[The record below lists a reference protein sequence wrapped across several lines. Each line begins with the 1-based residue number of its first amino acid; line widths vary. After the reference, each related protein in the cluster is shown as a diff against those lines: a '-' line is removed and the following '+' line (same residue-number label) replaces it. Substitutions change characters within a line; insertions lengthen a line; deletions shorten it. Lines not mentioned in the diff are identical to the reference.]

1 MKQRRRVWSICLVI
15 ALVFSSVFTW
25 NEPALTVYAS
35 ETKTEQIVVYVAA
48 QGKSSDGTKTVSIGK
63 TPLQLDK
70 GTYASEAVE
79 KVLRTSKYKDNYDI
93 QDTGLGPFLESI
105 NGMGTKPAGENWY
118 YWSFYVNGQYSM
130 VGLGSYELQDGDQ
143 ISLIYSYDDP
153 SNEAAVFADNA
164 SLNPETAAVESAEAS
179 MKQAQAIAAK
189 EIYNKYF
196 AGENEHI
203 PGLGSVNELYAVFSL
218 ARAGFEAP
226 EFYGKVKYKLTRQ
239 LKELAT
245 EGTTYDAVTKTNITE
260 ETFSSKKV
268 PEQNYAFVVLAMTAL
283 GMDARTT
290 GGYDLIEKMASKKLY
305 EADDSYNAE
314 QMMLFAFDSGNYTL
328 PEGENYCTREELV
341 AKIAGNVDKTIA
353 GSIEWNLID
362 DAVMAVQP
370 LAPYTESASVEK
382 ACQKVIRF
390 AGKMQDTQGY
400 LGDSY
405 DANNAWTTAQTLTM
419 LGEFGINPMIE
430 TENVDFVKNGHT
442 LADAI
447 LEFVDLD
454 QEKMSDVVMNYSPE
468 QILRGITSFV
478 YAAENAGETVYR
490 VKTVPEAKV
499 PSEPF
504 EDEKPQPD
512 ASATPSA
519 APSTAPS
526 ANPSTA
532 PSVSPSAAPS
542 VSPSEAP
549 STSPSTAPSANPS
562 AAPSVAPST
571 SPSTA
576 PSANPSTAP
585 STAPSTSPST
595 APSANPSTAPSA
607 NPSAAPSASPVAA
620 DGTDKTVSK
629 KNPAKK
635 IVASKKKV
643 NTKKGK
649 TVKIVIKVT
658 AENPKKATTDA
669 VKVTGKKIK
678 VKKITKKA
686 GKITIKVKALK
697 KGKQVVKVKVG
708 KASTKVT
715 LKIR

>member
-1 MKQRRRVWSICLVI
+1 MRQRKKVWSICLVI
-15 ALVFSSVFTW
+15 ALVFSSIFTW
-25 NEPALTVYAS
+25 NEPALTAYAS
-35 ETKTEQIVVYVAA
+35 ETKTEKIVVYVAA
-48 QGKSSDGTKTVSIGK
+48 QGKSLDGTKTVAIDK
-63 TPLQLDK
+63 TPVQVDK
-70 GTYASEAVE
+70 GTNAAAAVKAVLDASD
-79 KVLRTSKYKDNYDI
+79 YKDNYDI
-93 QDTGLGPFLESI
+93 PDTGYGPYLESI
-105 NGMGTKPAGENWY
+105 NGMGTEQAGKNWY
-118 YWSFYVNGQYSM
+118 YWSFYVNGQYSN
-130 VGLGSYELQDGDQ
+130 VGMGSYVLQEGDQ
-143 ISLIYSYDDP
+143 ISLIYTYDDL
-153 SNEAAVFADNA
+153 STEASVFADDT
-164 SLNPETAAVESAEAS
+164 SLNPETPAVESAEAS
-179 MKQAQAIAAK
+179 MKKAQGIAAK
-189 EIYNKYF
+189 EIYNSYF
-196 AGENEHI
+196 ADGHI

-260 ETFSSKKV
+260 ETFSSKKAS
-268 PEQNYAFVVLAMTAL
+268 EQSFAYVVLAMTAL

-305 EADDSYNAE
+305 EADNSYNAE

-341 AKIAGNVDKTIA
+341 AKIAGNVDETIA
-353 GSIEWNLID
+353 GSIEWDLID
-362 DAVMAVQP
+362 GAVMAVQP
-370 LAPYTESASVEK
+370 LAAYTEDASVQK

-419 LGEFGINPMIE
+419 LGEFGIHPMIE

-454 QEKMSDVVMNYSPE
+454 QEKLSASVMNYSPE

-504 EDEKPQPD
+504 EEERPQPD
-512 ASATPSA
+512 PSATPSATPSASPSA
-519 APSTAPS
+519 APST
-526 ANPSTA
+526 NPSEV

-542 VSPSEAP
+542 ATPD
-549 STSPSTAPSANPS
+549 ANPS
-562 AAPSVAPST
+562 VIVLSETPAA
-571 SPSTA
+571 
-576 PSANPSTAP
+576 
-585 STAPSTSPST
+585 
-595 APSANPSTAPSA
+595 
-607 NPSAAPSASPVAA
+607 
-620 DGTDKTVSK
+620 K

-635 IVASKKKV
+635 IVAAKKKI

-649 TVKIVIKVT
+649 TVKIVIKV
-658 AENPKKATTDA
+658 AAKNPKKVTTDA
-669 VKVTGKKIK
+669 VKVSGKKIK

-697 KGKQVVKVKVG
+697 KGKRIVKIKVG

-715 LKIR
+715 LNVR

>member
-1 MKQRRRVWSICLVI
+1 MRQRKKVWSICLVI
-15 ALVFSSVFTW
+15 ALVFSSIFTW
-25 NEPALTVYAS
+25 NEPALTAYAS
-35 ETKTEQIVVYVAA
+35 ETKTEKIVVYVAA
-48 QGKSSDGTKTVSIGK
+48 QGKSLDGTKTVAIDK
-63 TPLQLDK
+63 TPVQVDK
-70 GTYASEAVE
+70 GTNAAAAVKAVLDASD
-79 KVLRTSKYKDNYDI
+79 YKDNYDI
-93 QDTGLGPFLESI
+93 PDTGYGPYLESI
-105 NGMGTKPAGENWY
+105 NGMGTEQAGKNWY
-118 YWSFYVNGQYSM
+118 YWSFYVNGQYSN
-130 VGLGSYELQDGDQ
+130 VGMGSYVLQEGDQ
-143 ISLIYSYDDP
+143 ISLIYTYDDL
-153 SNEAAVFADNA
+153 STEASVFADDT
-164 SLNPETAAVESAEAS
+164 SLNPETPAVESAEAS
-179 MKQAQAIAAK
+179 MKKAQGIAAK
-189 EIYNKYF
+189 EIYNSYF
-196 AGENEHI
+196 ADGHI

-305 EADDSYNAE
+305 EADNSYNAE
-314 QMMLFAFDSGNYTL
+314 QMMLFAFDSGDYAL

-341 AKIAGNVDKTIA
+341 AKIAGNVDETIA
-353 GSIEWNLID
+353 GSIEWDLID
-362 DAVMAVQP
+362 GAVMAVQP

-390 AGKMQDTQGY
+390 AGKMQDTHGY
-400 LGDSY
+400 YGDS
-405 DANNAWTTAQTLTM
+405 DASNNAETAAQTLTM
-419 LGEFGINPMIE
+419 LGEFGVHPMIE

-454 QEKMSDVVMNYSPE
+454 QEKLSASVMNYSPE

-504 EDEKPQPD
+504 EEERPQPD
-512 ASATPSA
+512 PSATPSA
-519 APSTAPS
+519 T
-526 ANPSTA
+526 

-542 VSPSEAP
+542 
-549 STSPSTAPSANPS
+549 TNPS
-562 AAPSVAPST
+562 ATPSVS
-571 SPSTA
+571 
-576 PSANPSTAP
+576 
-585 STAPSTSPST
+585 
-595 APSANPSTAPSA
+595 
-607 NPSAAPSASPVAA
+607 PSAAPSATPDANPSVIVLSETPAA
-620 DGTDKTVSK
+620 K
-629 KNPAKK
+629 KNPTKK
-635 IVASKKKV
+635 IVAVKKKI
-643 NTKKGK
+643 NAKKGK

-658 AENPKKATTDA
+658 AKDPKKVTTDA
-669 VKVTGKKIK
+669 VKVSGKKIK

-697 KGKQVVKVKVG
+697 KGKRIVKIKVG

-715 LKIR
+715 LNVR

>member
-1 MKQRRRVWSICLVI
+1 MKQRKKVWSICLVI
-15 ALVFSSVFTW
+15 ALVFSSIFTW
-25 NEPALTVYAS
+25 NEPALTAYAS
-35 ETKTEQIVVYVAA
+35 ETKTEKIVVYVAA
-48 QGKSSDGTKTVSIGK
+48 QGKSLDGTKTVAIDK
-63 TPLQLDK
+63 TPVQVDK
-70 GTYASEAVE
+70 GTNAAAAVKAVLDASD
-79 KVLRTSKYKDNYDI
+79 YKDNYDI
-93 QDTGLGPFLESI
+93 PDTGYGPYLESI
-105 NGMGTKPAGENWY
+105 NGMGTEQAGKNWY
-118 YWSFYVNGQYSM
+118 YWSFYVNGQYSN
-130 VGLGSYELQDGDQ
+130 VGMGSYVLQEGDQ
-143 ISLIYSYDDP
+143 ISLIYTYDDL
-153 SNEAAVFADNA
+153 STEASVFADDT
-164 SLNPETAAVESAEAS
+164 SLNPETPAVESAEAS
-179 MKQAQAIAAK
+179 MKKAQGIAAK
-189 EIYNKYF
+189 EIYNSYF
-196 AGENEHI
+196 ADGHI

-305 EADDSYNAE
+305 EADNSYNAE
-314 QMMLFAFDSGNYTL
+314 QMMLFAFDSGDYAL

-341 AKIAGNVDKTIA
+341 AKIAGNVDETIA
-353 GSIEWNLID
+353 GSIEWDLID
-362 DAVMAVQP
+362 GAVMAVQP

-390 AGKMQDTQGY
+390 AGKMQNTHGY
-400 LGDSY
+400 YGDS
-405 DANNAWTTAQTLTM
+405 DASNNAETAAQTLTM
-419 LGEFGINPMIE
+419 LGEFGIHPMIE

-454 QEKMSDVVMNYSPE
+454 QEKLSASVMNYSPE

-504 EDEKPQPD
+504 EEERPQPD
-512 ASATPSA
+512 PSATPSA
-519 APSTAPS
+519 T
-526 ANPSTA
+526 

-542 VSPSEAP
+542 
-549 STSPSTAPSANPS
+549 TNPS
-562 AAPSVAPST
+562 ATPSVS
-571 SPSTA
+571 
-576 PSANPSTAP
+576 
-585 STAPSTSPST
+585 
-595 APSANPSTAPSA
+595 
-607 NPSAAPSASPVAA
+607 PSAAPSATPDANPSVIVLSETPAA
-620 DGTDKTVSK
+620 K

-635 IVASKKKV
+635 IVAAKKKI

-649 TVKIVIKVT
+649 TVKIVIKV
-658 AENPKKATTDA
+658 AAKNPKKVTTDA
-669 VKVTGKKIK
+669 VKVSGKKIK

-697 KGKQVVKVKVG
+697 KGKRIVKIKVG

-715 LKIR
+715 LNVR

>member
-1 MKQRRRVWSICLVI
+1 MRQRKKVWSICLVI
-15 ALVFSSVFTW
+15 ALVFSSIFTW
-25 NEPALTVYAS
+25 NEPALTAYAS
-35 ETKTEQIVVYVAA
+35 ETKTEKIVVYVAA
-48 QGKSSDGTKTVSIGK
+48 QGKSLDGTKTVAIDK
-63 TPLQLDK
+63 TPVQVDK
-70 GTYASEAVE
+70 GTNAAAAVKAVLDASD
-79 KVLRTSKYKDNYDI
+79 YKDNYDI
-93 QDTGLGPFLESI
+93 PDTGYGPYLESI
-105 NGMGTKPAGENWY
+105 NGMGTEQAGKNWY
-118 YWSFYVNGQYSM
+118 YWSFYVNGQYSN
-130 VGLGSYELQDGDQ
+130 VGMGSYVLQEGDQ
-143 ISLIYSYDDP
+143 ISLIYTYDDL
-153 SNEAAVFADNA
+153 STEASVFADDT
-164 SLNPETAAVESAEAS
+164 SLNPETPAVESAEAS
-179 MKQAQAIAAK
+179 MKKAQGIAAK
-189 EIYNKYF
+189 EIYNSYF
-196 AGENEHI
+196 ADGHI

-305 EADDSYNAE
+305 EADNSYNAE
-314 QMMLFAFDSGNYTL
+314 QMMLFAFDSGDYAL

-341 AKIAGNVDKTIA
+341 AKIAGNVDETIA
-353 GSIEWNLID
+353 GSIEWDLID
-362 DAVMAVQP
+362 GAVMAVQP

-390 AGKMQDTQGY
+390 AGKMQNTHGY
-400 LGDSY
+400 YGDS
-405 DANNAWTTAQTLTM
+405 DASNNAETAAQTLTM
-419 LGEFGINPMIE
+419 LGEFGIHPMIE

-454 QEKMSDVVMNYSPE
+454 QEKLSASVMNYSPE

-504 EDEKPQPD
+504 EEERPQPD
-512 ASATPSA
+512 PSATPSA
-519 APSTAPS
+519 T
-526 ANPSTA
+526 

-542 VSPSEAP
+542 
-549 STSPSTAPSANPS
+549 TNPS
-562 AAPSVAPST
+562 ATPSVS
-571 SPSTA
+571 
-576 PSANPSTAP
+576 
-585 STAPSTSPST
+585 
-595 APSANPSTAPSA
+595 
-607 NPSAAPSASPVAA
+607 PSAAPSATPDANPSVIVLSETPAA
-620 DGTDKTVSK
+620 K

-635 IVASKKKV
+635 IVAAKKKI

-649 TVKIVIKVT
+649 TVKIVIKV
-658 AENPKKATTDA
+658 AAKNPKKVTTDA
-669 VKVTGKKIK
+669 VKVSGKKIK

-697 KGKQVVKVKVG
+697 KGKRIVKIKVG

-715 LKIR
+715 LNVR

>member
-1 MKQRRRVWSICLVI
+1 MRQRKKVWSICLVI
-15 ALVFSSVFTW
+15 ALVFSSIFTW
-25 NEPALTVYAS
+25 NEPALTAYAS
-35 ETKTEQIVVYVAA
+35 ETKTEKIVVYVAA
-48 QGKSSDGTKTVSIGK
+48 QGKSLDGTKTVAIDK
-63 TPLQLDK
+63 TPVQVDK
-70 GTYASEAVE
+70 GTNAAAAVKAVLDASD
-79 KVLRTSKYKDNYDI
+79 YKDNYDI
-93 QDTGLGPFLESI
+93 PDTGYGPYLESI
-105 NGMGTKPAGENWY
+105 NGMGTEQAGRNWY
-118 YWSFYVNGQYSM
+118 YWSFYVNGQYSN
-130 VGLGSYELQDGDQ
+130 VGMGSYVLQEGDQ
-143 ISLIYSYDDP
+143 ISLIYTYDDL
-153 SNEAAVFADNA
+153 STEASVFADDT
-164 SLNPETAAVESAEAS
+164 SLNPETPAVESAEAS
-179 MKQAQAIAAK
+179 MKKAQGIAAK
-189 EIYNKYF
+189 EIYNSYF
-196 AGENEHI
+196 ADGHI

-305 EADDSYNAE
+305 EADNSYNAE
-314 QMMLFAFDSGNYTL
+314 QMMLFAFDSGDYAL

-341 AKIAGNVDKTIA
+341 AKIAGNVDETIA
-353 GSIEWNLID
+353 GSIEWDLID
-362 DAVMAVQP
+362 GAVMAVQP
-370 LAPYTESASVEK
+370 LAAYTEDASVQK

-419 LGEFGINPMIE
+419 LGEFGIHPMIE

-454 QEKMSDVVMNYSPE
+454 QEKLSASVMNYSPE

-504 EDEKPQPD
+504 EEERPQPD
-512 ASATPSA
+512 PSATPSA
-519 APSTAPS
+519 T
-526 ANPSTA
+526 

-542 VSPSEAP
+542 
-549 STSPSTAPSANPS
+549 TNPS
-562 AAPSVAPST
+562 ATPSVS
-571 SPSTA
+571 
-576 PSANPSTAP
+576 
-585 STAPSTSPST
+585 
-595 APSANPSTAPSA
+595 
-607 NPSAAPSASPVAA
+607 PSAAPSATPDANPSVIVLSETPAA
-620 DGTDKTVSK
+620 K

-635 IVASKKKV
+635 IVAAKKKI
-643 NTKKGK
+643 NAKKGK

-658 AENPKKATTDA
+658 AKNPKKVTTDA
-669 VKVTGKKIK
+669 VKVSGKKIK

-697 KGKQVVKVKVG
+697 KGKRIVKIKVG

-715 LKIR
+715 LNVR

>member
-1 MKQRRRVWSICLVI
+1 MKQRKKVWSICLVI
-15 ALVFSSVFTW
+15 ALVFSSIFTW
-25 NEPALTVYAS
+25 NEPALTAYAS
-35 ETKTEQIVVYVAA
+35 ETKTEKIVVYVAA
-48 QGKSSDGTKTVSIGK
+48 QGKSLDGTKTVAIDK
-63 TPLQLDK
+63 TPVQVDK
-70 GTYASEAVE
+70 GTNAAAAVKAVLDASD
-79 KVLRTSKYKDNYDI
+79 YKDNYDI
-93 QDTGLGPFLESI
+93 PDTGYGPYLESI
-105 NGMGTKPAGENWY
+105 NGMGTEQAGKNWY
-118 YWSFYVNGQYSM
+118 YWSFYVNGQYSN
-130 VGLGSYELQDGDQ
+130 VGMGSYVLQEGDQ
-143 ISLIYSYDDP
+143 ISLIYTYDDL
-153 SNEAAVFADNA
+153 STEASVFADDT
-164 SLNPETAAVESAEAS
+164 SLNPETPAVESAEAS
-179 MKQAQAIAAK
+179 MKKAQGIAAK
-189 EIYNKYF
+189 EIYNSYF
-196 AGENEHI
+196 ADGHI

-260 ETFSSKKV
+260 ETFSSKKAS
-268 PEQNYAFVVLAMTAL
+268 EQSFAYVVLAMTAL

-305 EADDSYNAE
+305 EADNSYNAE

-341 AKIAGNVDKTIA
+341 AKIAGNVDETIA
-353 GSIEWNLID
+353 GSIEWDLID
-362 DAVMAVQP
+362 GAVMAVQP
-370 LAPYTESASVEK
+370 LAAYTEDASVQK

-419 LGEFGINPMIE
+419 LGEFGIHPMIE

-454 QEKMSDVVMNYSPE
+454 QEKLSASVMNYSPE

-504 EDEKPQPD
+504 EEERPQPD
-512 ASATPSA
+512 PSATPSA
-519 APSTAPS
+519 T
-526 ANPSTA
+526 

-542 VSPSEAP
+542 
-549 STSPSTAPSANPS
+549 TNPS
-562 AAPSVAPST
+562 ATPSVS
-571 SPSTA
+571 
-576 PSANPSTAP
+576 
-585 STAPSTSPST
+585 
-595 APSANPSTAPSA
+595 
-607 NPSAAPSASPVAA
+607 PSAAPSATPDANPSVIVLSETPAA
-620 DGTDKTVSK
+620 K

-635 IVASKKKV
+635 IVAAKKKI

-649 TVKIVIKVT
+649 TVKIVIKV
-658 AENPKKATTDA
+658 AAKNPKKVTTDA
-669 VKVTGKKIK
+669 VKVSGKKIK

-697 KGKQVVKVKVG
+697 KGKRIVKIKVG

-715 LKIR
+715 LNVR

>member
-1 MKQRRRVWSICLVI
+1 MRQRKKVWSICLVI
-15 ALVFSSVFTW
+15 ALVFSSIFTW
-25 NEPALTVYAS
+25 NEPALTAYAS
-35 ETKTEQIVVYVAA
+35 ETKTEKIVVYVAA
-48 QGKSSDGTKTVSIGK
+48 QGKSLDGTKTVAIDK
-63 TPLQLDK
+63 TPVQVDK
-70 GTYASEAVE
+70 GTNAAAAVKAVLDASD
-79 KVLRTSKYKDNYDI
+79 YKDNYDI
-93 QDTGLGPFLESI
+93 PDTGYGPYLESI
-105 NGMGTKPAGENWY
+105 NGMGTEQAGKNWY
-118 YWSFYVNGQYSM
+118 YWSFYVNGQYSN
-130 VGLGSYELQDGDQ
+130 VGMGSYVLQEGDQ
-143 ISLIYSYDDP
+143 ISLIYTYDDL
-153 SNEAAVFADNA
+153 STEASVFADDT
-164 SLNPETAAVESAEAS
+164 SLNPETPAVESAEAS
-179 MKQAQAIAAK
+179 MKKAQGIAAK
-189 EIYNKYF
+189 EIYNSYF
-196 AGENEHI
+196 ADGHI

-260 ETFSSKKV
+260 ETFSSKKAS
-268 PEQNYAFVVLAMTAL
+268 EQSFAYVVLAMTAL

-305 EADDSYNAE
+305 EADNSYNAE

-341 AKIAGNVDKTIA
+341 AKIAGNVDETIA
-353 GSIEWNLID
+353 GSIEWDLID
-362 DAVMAVQP
+362 GAVMAVQP
-370 LAPYTESASVEK
+370 LAAYTEDASVQK

-405 DANNAWTTAQTLTM
+405 DANNARTTAQTLTM
-419 LGEFGINPMIE
+419 LGEFGIHPMIE

-454 QEKMSDVVMNYSPE
+454 QEKLSASVMNYSPE

-504 EDEKPQPD
+504 EEERPQPD
-512 ASATPSA
+512 PSATPSATPSASPSA
-519 APSTAPS
+519 APSTNPS
-526 ANPSTA
+526 AV

-542 VSPSEAP
+542 ATPD
-549 STSPSTAPSANPS
+549 ANPS
-562 AAPSVAPST
+562 VIVLSETPAA
-571 SPSTA
+571 
-576 PSANPSTAP
+576 
-585 STAPSTSPST
+585 
-595 APSANPSTAPSA
+595 
-607 NPSAAPSASPVAA
+607 
-620 DGTDKTVSK
+620 K

-635 IVASKKKV
+635 IVAAKKKI

-649 TVKIVIKVT
+649 TVKIVIKV
-658 AENPKKATTDA
+658 AAKNPKKVTTDA
-669 VKVTGKKIK
+669 VKVSGKKIK

-697 KGKQVVKVKVG
+697 KGKRIVKIKVG

-715 LKIR
+715 LNVR

>member
-1 MKQRRRVWSICLVI
+1 MEQRKKVWSICLVI
-15 ALVFSSVFTW
+15 ALVFSSIFTW
-25 NEPALTVYAS
+25 NEPALTAYAS
-35 ETKTEQIVVYVAA
+35 ETKTEKIVVYVAA
-48 QGKSSDGTKTVSIGK
+48 QGKSLDGTKTVAIDK
-63 TPLQLDK
+63 TPVQVDK
-70 GTYASEAVE
+70 GTNAAAAVKAALDASEY
-79 KVLRTSKYKDNYDI
+79 TDNYVI
-93 QDTGLGPFLESI
+93 KDTSYGPYLAAI
-105 NGMGTKPAGENWY
+105 NDVAEDDVNWTA
-118 YWSFYVNGQYSM
+118 YWSFYVNGQYSN
-130 VGLGSYELQDGDQ
+130 VGMGSYVLQEGDQ
-143 ISLIYSYDDP
+143 ISLIYTYDDL
-153 SNEAAVFADNA
+153 STEASVFADDT
-164 SLNPETAAVESAEAS
+164 SLNPETPAVESAEVS
-179 MKQAQAIAAK
+179 MKKAQGIAAK
-189 EIYNKYF
+189 EIYNSYF
-196 AGENEHI
+196 ADGHI
-203 PGLGSVNELYAVFSL
+203 PGLGSVNELYVVFSL

-268 PEQNYAFVVLAMTAL
+268 PEQNYAYVVLAMTAL

-305 EADDSYNAE
+305 EADNSYNAE

-328 PEGENYCTREELV
+328 PEGENYCTREGLV
-341 AKIAGNVDKTIA
+341 AKIAGNVDETIA
-353 GSIEWNLID
+353 GSIKWDSID

-400 LGDSY
+400 LGNSY

-419 LGEFGINPMIE
+419 LGEFGIHPMIE

-454 QEKMSDVVMNYSPE
+454 QEKLSASVMNYSPE

-504 EDEKPQPD
+504 EEERPQPD
-512 ASATPSA
+512 PSATPSATPSASPSA
-519 APSTAPS
+519 APSTNPS
-526 ANPSTA
+526 AA

-542 VSPSEAP
+542 ATPD
-549 STSPSTAPSANPS
+549 ANPS
-562 AAPSVAPST
+562 VIVLSETPAV
-571 SPSTA
+571 
-576 PSANPSTAP
+576 
-585 STAPSTSPST
+585 
-595 APSANPSTAPSA
+595 
-607 NPSAAPSASPVAA
+607 
-620 DGTDKTVSK
+620 K

-635 IVASKKKV
+635 IVAAKKKI
-643 NTKKGK
+643 NAKKGK

-658 AENPKKATTDA
+658 AKNPKKVTTDA
-669 VKVTGKKIK
+669 VKVSGKKIK

-697 KGKQVVKVKVG
+697 KGKRIVKIKVG

-715 LKIR
+715 LNVR

>member
-1 MKQRRRVWSICLVI
+1 MRQRKKVWSICLVI
-15 ALVFSSVFTW
+15 ALVFSSIFTW
-25 NEPALTVYAS
+25 NEPALTAYAS
-35 ETKTEQIVVYVAA
+35 ETKTEKIVVYVAA
-48 QGKSSDGTKTVSIGK
+48 QGKSLDGTKTVAIDK
-63 TPLQLDK
+63 TPVQVDK
-70 GTYASEAVE
+70 GTNAAAAVKAVLDASD
-79 KVLRTSKYKDNYDI
+79 YKDNYDI
-93 QDTGLGPFLESI
+93 PDTGYGPYLESI
-105 NGMGTKPAGENWY
+105 NGMGTEQAGKNWY
-118 YWSFYVNGQYSM
+118 YWSFYVNGQYSN
-130 VGLGSYELQDGDQ
+130 VGMGSYVLQEGDQ
-143 ISLIYSYDDP
+143 ISLIYTYDDL
-153 SNEAAVFADNA
+153 STEASVFADDT
-164 SLNPETAAVESAEAS
+164 SLNPETPAVESAEAS
-179 MKQAQAIAAK
+179 MKKAQGIAAK
-189 EIYNKYF
+189 EIYNSYF
-196 AGENEHI
+196 ADGHI

-260 ETFSSKKV
+260 ETFSSKKAS
-268 PEQNYAFVVLAMTAL
+268 EQSFAYVVLAMTAL

-305 EADDSYNAE
+305 EADNSYNAE
-314 QMMLFAFDSGNYTL
+314 QMMLFAFDSGDYAL

-341 AKIAGNVDKTIA
+341 AKIAGNVDETIA
-353 GSIEWNLID
+353 GSIEWDLID
-362 DAVMAVQP
+362 GAVMAVQP

-390 AGKMQDTQGY
+390 AGKMQDIQGY

-419 LGEFGINPMIE
+419 LGEFGIHPMIE

-454 QEKMSDVVMNYSPE
+454 QEKLSASVMNYSPE

-504 EDEKPQPD
+504 EEERPQPD
-512 ASATPSA
+512 PSATPSA
-519 APSTAPS
+519 T
-526 ANPSTA
+526 

-542 VSPSEAP
+542 ATPD
-549 STSPSTAPSANPS
+549 ANPS
-562 AAPSVAPST
+562 VIVLSETPAA
-571 SPSTA
+571 
-576 PSANPSTAP
+576 
-585 STAPSTSPST
+585 
-595 APSANPSTAPSA
+595 
-607 NPSAAPSASPVAA
+607 
-620 DGTDKTVSK
+620 K

-635 IVASKKKV
+635 IVAAKKKI

-649 TVKIVIKVT
+649 TVKIVIKV
-658 AENPKKATTDA
+658 AAKNPKKVTTDA
-669 VKVTGKKIK
+669 VKVSGKKIK

-697 KGKQVVKVKVG
+697 KGKRIVKIKVG

-715 LKIR
+715 LNVR

>member
-1 MKQRRRVWSICLVI
+1 M
-15 ALVFSSVFTW
+15 
-25 NEPALTVYAS
+25 
-35 ETKTEQIVVYVAA
+35 
-48 QGKSSDGTKTVSIGK
+48 
-63 TPLQLDK
+63 
-70 GTYASEAVE
+70 
-79 KVLRTSKYKDNYDI
+79 
-93 QDTGLGPFLESI
+93 
-105 NGMGTKPAGENWY
+105 
-118 YWSFYVNGQYSM
+118 
-130 VGLGSYELQDGDQ
+130 
-143 ISLIYSYDDP
+143 
-153 SNEAAVFADNA
+153 
-164 SLNPETAAVESAEAS
+164 
-179 MKQAQAIAAK
+179 
-189 EIYNKYF
+189 
-196 AGENEHI
+196 
-203 PGLGSVNELYAVFSL
+203 GSVNELYAVFSL

-305 EADDSYNAE
+305 EADNSYNAE
-314 QMMLFAFDSGNYTL
+314 QMMLFAFDSGDYAL
-328 PEGENYCTREELV
+328 PEGDNYCTREELV
-341 AKIAGNVDKTIA
+341 DKIVENVEAGIIAPYADEAVVADKEYGLLA
-353 GSIEWNLID
+353 YVD

-370 LAPYTESASVEK
+370 LASYMNDESVEK

-390 AGKMQDTQGY
+390 AGKMQNTHGY
-400 LGDSY
+400 YGDS
-405 DANNAWTTAQTLTM
+405 DASNNAETAAQTLTM
-419 LGEFGINPMIE
+419 LGEFGIHPMIE

-454 QEKMSDVVMNYSPE
+454 QEKLSASVMNYSPE

-504 EDEKPQPD
+504 EEERPQPD
-512 ASATPSA
+512 PSATPSATPSASPSA
-519 APSTAPS
+519 APSTNPS
-526 ANPSTA
+526 AV

-542 VSPSEAP
+542 ATPD
-549 STSPSTAPSANPS
+549 TNPS
-562 AAPSVAPST
+562 VIVLRETPAV
-571 SPSTA
+571 
-576 PSANPSTAP
+576 
-585 STAPSTSPST
+585 
-595 APSANPSTAPSA
+595 
-607 NPSAAPSASPVAA
+607 
-620 DGTDKTVSK
+620 K

-635 IVASKKKV
+635 IVAAKKKI

-649 TVKIVIKVT
+649 TVKIVIKV
-658 AENPKKATTDA
+658 AAKNPKKVTTDA
-669 VKVTGKKIK
+669 VKVSGKKIK

-697 KGKQVVKVKVG
+697 KGKRIVKIKVG

-715 LKIR
+715 LNVR

>member
-1 MKQRRRVWSICLVI
+1 MRQRKKVWSICLVI
-15 ALVFSSVFTW
+15 ALVFSSIFTW
-25 NEPALTVYAS
+25 NEPALTAYAS
-35 ETKTEQIVVYVAA
+35 ETKTEKIVVYVAA
-48 QGKSSDGTKTVSIGK
+48 QGKSLDGTKTVAIDK
-63 TPLQLDK
+63 TPVQVDK
-70 GTYASEAVE
+70 GTNAAAAVKAVLDASD
-79 KVLRTSKYKDNYDI
+79 YKDNYDI
-93 QDTGLGPFLESI
+93 PDTGYGPYLESI
-105 NGMGTKPAGENWY
+105 NGMGTEQAGKNWY
-118 YWSFYVNGQYSM
+118 YWSFYVNGQYSN
-130 VGLGSYELQDGDQ
+130 VGMGSYVLQEGDQ
-143 ISLIYSYDDP
+143 ISLIYTYDDL
-153 SNEAAVFADNA
+153 STEASVFADDT
-164 SLNPETAAVESAEAS
+164 SLNPETPAVESAEAS
-179 MKQAQAIAAK
+179 MKKAQGIAAK
-189 EIYNKYF
+189 EIYNSYF
-196 AGENEHI
+196 ADGHI

-260 ETFSSKKV
+260 ETFSSKKAS
-268 PEQNYAFVVLAMTAL
+268 EQSFAYVVLAMTAL

-305 EADDSYNAE
+305 EADNSYNAE

-341 AKIAGNVDKTIA
+341 AKIAGNVDETIA
-353 GSIEWNLID
+353 GSIEWDLID
-362 DAVMAVQP
+362 GAVMAVQP
-370 LAPYTESASVEK
+370 LAAYTEDASVQK

-419 LGEFGINPMIE
+419 LGEFGIHPMIE

-454 QEKMSDVVMNYSPE
+454 QEKLSASVMNYSPE

-504 EDEKPQPD
+504 EEERPQPD
-512 ASATPSA
+512 PSATPSA
-519 APSTAPS
+519 TPSASPSAPPSTNPS
-526 ANPSTA
+526 AV

-542 VSPSEAP
+542 ATPD
-549 STSPSTAPSANPS
+549 ANPS
-562 AAPSVAPST
+562 VIVLSETPAA
-571 SPSTA
+571 
-576 PSANPSTAP
+576 
-585 STAPSTSPST
+585 
-595 APSANPSTAPSA
+595 
-607 NPSAAPSASPVAA
+607 
-620 DGTDKTVSK
+620 K

-635 IVASKKKV
+635 IVAAKKKI

-649 TVKIVIKVT
+649 TVKIVIKV
-658 AENPKKATTDA
+658 AAKNPKKVTTDA
-669 VKVTGKKIK
+669 VKVSGKKIK

-697 KGKQVVKVKVG
+697 KGKRIVKIKVG

-715 LKIR
+715 LNVR

>member
-1 MKQRRRVWSICLVI
+1 MRQRKKVWSICLVI
-15 ALVFSSVFTW
+15 ALVFSSIFTW
-25 NEPALTVYAS
+25 NEPALTAYAS
-35 ETKTEQIVVYVAA
+35 ETKTEKIVVYVAA
-48 QGKSSDGTKTVSIGK
+48 QGKSLDGTKTVAIDK
-63 TPLQLDK
+63 TPVQVDK
-70 GTYASEAVE
+70 GTNAAAAVKAVLDASD
-79 KVLRTSKYKDNYDI
+79 YKDNYDI
-93 QDTGLGPFLESI
+93 PDTGYGPYLESI
-105 NGMGTKPAGENWY
+105 NGMGTEQAGKNWY
-118 YWSFYVNGQYSM
+118 YWSFYVNGQYSN
-130 VGLGSYELQDGDQ
+130 VGMGSYVLQEGDQ
-143 ISLIYSYDDP
+143 ISLIYTYDDL
-153 SNEAAVFADNA
+153 STEASVFADDT
-164 SLNPETAAVESAEAS
+164 SLNPETPAVESAEAS
-179 MKQAQAIAAK
+179 MKKAQGIAAK
-189 EIYNKYF
+189 EIYNSYF
-196 AGENEHI
+196 ADGHI

-260 ETFSSKKV
+260 ETFSSKKAS
-268 PEQNYAFVVLAMTAL
+268 EQSFAYVVLAMTAL

-305 EADDSYNAE
+305 EADNSYNAE
-314 QMMLFAFDSGNYTL
+314 QMMLFAFDFGNYTL

-341 AKIAGNVDKTIA
+341 AKIAGNVDETIA
-353 GSIEWNLID
+353 GSIEWDLID
-362 DAVMAVQP
+362 GAVMAVQP
-370 LAPYTESASVEK
+370 LAAYTEDASVQK

-419 LGEFGINPMIE
+419 LGEFGIHPMIE

-454 QEKMSDVVMNYSPE
+454 QEKLSASVMNYSPE

-504 EDEKPQPD
+504 EEERPQPD
-512 ASATPSA
+512 PSATPSATPSASPSA
-519 APSTAPS
+519 APSTNPS
-526 ANPSTA
+526 AV

-542 VSPSEAP
+542 ATPD
-549 STSPSTAPSANPS
+549 ANPS
-562 AAPSVAPST
+562 VIVLSETPAA
-571 SPSTA
+571 
-576 PSANPSTAP
+576 
-585 STAPSTSPST
+585 
-595 APSANPSTAPSA
+595 
-607 NPSAAPSASPVAA
+607 
-620 DGTDKTVSK
+620 K

-635 IVASKKKV
+635 IVAAKKKI

-649 TVKIVIKVT
+649 TVKIVIKV
-658 AENPKKATTDA
+658 AAKNPKKVTTDA
-669 VKVTGKKIK
+669 VKVSGKKIK

-697 KGKQVVKVKVG
+697 KGKRIVKIKVG

-715 LKIR
+715 LNVR

>member
-1 MKQRRRVWSICLVI
+1 MRQRKKVWSICLVI
-15 ALVFSSVFTW
+15 ALVFSSIFTW
-25 NEPALTVYAS
+25 NEPALTAYAS
-35 ETKTEQIVVYVAA
+35 ETKTEKIVVYVAA
-48 QGKSSDGTKTVSIGK
+48 QGKSLDGTKTVAIDK
-63 TPLQLDK
+63 TPVQVDK
-70 GTYASEAVE
+70 GTNAAAAVKAVLDASD
-79 KVLRTSKYKDNYDI
+79 YKDNYDI
-93 QDTGLGPFLESI
+93 PDTGYGPYLESI
-105 NGMGTKPAGENWY
+105 NGMGTEQAGKNWY
-118 YWSFYVNGQYSM
+118 YWSFYVNGQYSN
-130 VGLGSYELQDGDQ
+130 VGMGSYVLQEGDQ
-143 ISLIYSYDDP
+143 ISLIYTYDDL
-153 SNEAAVFADNA
+153 STEASVFADDT
-164 SLNPETAAVESAEAS
+164 SLNPETPAVESAEAS
-179 MKQAQAIAAK
+179 MKKAQGIAAK
-189 EIYNKYF
+189 EIYNSYF
-196 AGENEHI
+196 ADGHI

-260 ETFSSKKV
+260 ETFSSKKAS
-268 PEQNYAFVVLAMTAL
+268 EQSFAYVVLAMTAL

-305 EADDSYNAE
+305 EADNSYNAE

-341 AKIAGNVDKTIA
+341 AKIAGNVDETIA
-353 GSIEWNLID
+353 GSIEWDLID
-362 DAVMAVQP
+362 GAVMAVQP
-370 LAPYTESASVEK
+370 LAAYTEDASVQK

-419 LGEFGINPMIE
+419 LGEFGIYPMIE

-454 QEKMSDVVMNYSPE
+454 QEKLSASVMNYSPE

-504 EDEKPQPD
+504 EEERPQPD
-512 ASATPSA
+512 PSATPSATPSASPSA
-519 APSTAPS
+519 APSTNPS
-526 ANPSTA
+526 AV

-542 VSPSEAP
+542 ATPD
-549 STSPSTAPSANPS
+549 ANPS
-562 AAPSVAPST
+562 VIVLSETPAA
-571 SPSTA
+571 
-576 PSANPSTAP
+576 
-585 STAPSTSPST
+585 
-595 APSANPSTAPSA
+595 
-607 NPSAAPSASPVAA
+607 
-620 DGTDKTVSK
+620 K

-635 IVASKKKV
+635 IVAAKKKI

-649 TVKIVIKVT
+649 TVKIVIKV
-658 AENPKKATTDA
+658 AAKNPKKVTTDA
-669 VKVTGKKIK
+669 VKVSGKKIK

-697 KGKQVVKVKVG
+697 KGKRIVKIKVG

-715 LKIR
+715 LNVR

>member
-1 MKQRRRVWSICLVI
+1 MRQRKKVWSICLVI
-15 ALVFSSVFTW
+15 ALVFSSIFTW
-25 NEPALTVYAS
+25 NEPALTAYAS
-35 ETKTEQIVVYVAA
+35 ETKTEKIVVYVAA
-48 QGKSSDGTKTVSIGK
+48 QGKSLDGTKTVAIDK
-63 TPLQLDK
+63 TPVQVDK
-70 GTYASEAVE
+70 GTNAAAAVKAVLDASD
-79 KVLRTSKYKDNYDI
+79 YKDNYDI
-93 QDTGLGPFLESI
+93 PDTGYGPYLESI
-105 NGMGTKPAGENWY
+105 NGMGTEQAGKNWY
-118 YWSFYVNGQYSM
+118 YWSFYVNGQYSN
-130 VGLGSYELQDGDQ
+130 VGMGSYVLQEGDQ
-143 ISLIYSYDDP
+143 ISLIYTYDDL
-153 SNEAAVFADNA
+153 STEASVFADDT
-164 SLNPETAAVESAEAS
+164 SLNPETPAVESAEAS
-179 MKQAQAIAAK
+179 MKKAQGIAAK
-189 EIYNKYF
+189 EIYNSYF
-196 AGENEHI
+196 ADGHI

-260 ETFSSKKV
+260 ETFSSKKAS
-268 PEQNYAFVVLAMTAL
+268 EQSFAYVVLAMTAL

-305 EADDSYNAE
+305 EADNSYNAE

-341 AKIAGNVDKTIA
+341 AKIAGNVDETIA
-353 GSIEWNLID
+353 GSIEWDLID
-362 DAVMAVQP
+362 GAVMAVQP
-370 LAPYTESASVEK
+370 LAAYTEDASVQK

-390 AGKMQDTQGY
+390 AGKMQNTQGY

-419 LGEFGINPMIE
+419 LGEFGIHPMIE

-454 QEKMSDVVMNYSPE
+454 QEKLSASVMNYSPE

-504 EDEKPQPD
+504 EEERPQPD
-512 ASATPSA
+512 PSATPSATPSASPSA
-519 APSTAPS
+519 APSTNPS
-526 ANPSTA
+526 AV

-542 VSPSEAP
+542 ATPD
-549 STSPSTAPSANPS
+549 ANPS
-562 AAPSVAPST
+562 VIVLSETPAA
-571 SPSTA
+571 
-576 PSANPSTAP
+576 
-585 STAPSTSPST
+585 
-595 APSANPSTAPSA
+595 
-607 NPSAAPSASPVAA
+607 
-620 DGTDKTVSK
+620 K

-635 IVASKKKV
+635 IVAAKKKI

-649 TVKIVIKVT
+649 TVKIVIKV
-658 AENPKKATTDA
+658 AAKNPKKVTTDA
-669 VKVTGKKIK
+669 VKVSGKKIK

-697 KGKQVVKVKVG
+697 KGKRIVKIKVG

-715 LKIR
+715 LNVR

>member
-79 KVLRTSKYKDNYDI
+79 KVLRTSKYNYDI
-93 QDTGLGPFLESI
+93 QDTEYGPYLESI
-105 NGMGTKPAGENWY
+105 NGMGAKQAGENWY

-519 APSTAPS
+519 APST
-526 ANPSTA
+526 
-532 PSVSPSAAPS
+532 
-542 VSPSEAP
+542 
-549 STSPSTAPSANPS
+549 SPSTAPSANPS
-562 AAPSVAPST
+562 AAPSVS
-571 SPSTA
+571 
-576 PSANPSTAP
+576 
-585 STAPSTSPST
+585 
-595 APSANPSTAPSA
+595 
-607 NPSAAPSASPVAA
+607 PSAAPSASPVAA

>member
-1 MKQRRRVWSICLVI
+1 MRQRKKVWSICLVI
-15 ALVFSSVFTW
+15 ALVFSSIFTW
-25 NEPALTVYAS
+25 NEPALTAYAS
-35 ETKTEQIVVYVAA
+35 ETKTEKIVVYVAA
-48 QGKSSDGTKTVSIGK
+48 QGKSLDGTKTVAIDK
-63 TPLQLDK
+63 TPVQVDK
-70 GTYASEAVE
+70 GTNAAAAVKAVLDASD
-79 KVLRTSKYKDNYDI
+79 YKDNYDI
-93 QDTGLGPFLESI
+93 PDTGYGPYLESI
-105 NGMGTKPAGENWY
+105 NGMGTEQAGKNWY
-118 YWSFYVNGQYSM
+118 YWSFYVNGQYSN
-130 VGLGSYELQDGDQ
+130 VGMGSYVLQEGDQ
-143 ISLIYSYDDP
+143 ISLIYTYDDL
-153 SNEAAVFADNA
+153 STEASVFADDT
-164 SLNPETAAVESAEAS
+164 SLNPETPAVESAEAS
-179 MKQAQAIAAK
+179 MKKAQGIAAK
-189 EIYNKYF
+189 EIYNSYF
-196 AGENEHI
+196 ADGHI

-260 ETFSSKKV
+260 ETFSSKKAS
-268 PEQNYAFVVLAMTAL
+268 EQSFAYVVLAMTAL

-305 EADDSYNAE
+305 EADNSYNAE

-341 AKIAGNVDKTIA
+341 AKIAGNVDETIA
-353 GSIEWNLID
+353 GSIEWDLID
-362 DAVMAVQP
+362 GAVMAVQP

-390 AGKMQDTQGY
+390 AGKMQNTHGY
-400 LGDSY
+400 YGDS
-405 DANNAWTTAQTLTM
+405 DASNNAETAAQTLTM
-419 LGEFGINPMIE
+419 LGEFGIHPMIE

-454 QEKMSDVVMNYSPE
+454 QEKLSASVMNYSPE

-504 EDEKPQPD
+504 EEERPQPD
-512 ASATPSA
+512 PSATPSA
-519 APSTAPS
+519 T
-526 ANPSTA
+526 

-542 VSPSEAP
+542 
-549 STSPSTAPSANPS
+549 TNPS
-562 AAPSVAPST
+562 ATPSVS
-571 SPSTA
+571 
-576 PSANPSTAP
+576 
-585 STAPSTSPST
+585 
-595 APSANPSTAPSA
+595 
-607 NPSAAPSASPVAA
+607 PSAAPSATPDANPSVIVLSETPAA
-620 DGTDKTVSK
+620 K

-635 IVASKKKV
+635 IVAAKKKI

-649 TVKIVIKVT
+649 TVKIVIKV
-658 AENPKKATTDA
+658 AAKNPKKVTTDA
-669 VKVTGKKIK
+669 VKVSGKKIK

-697 KGKQVVKVKVG
+697 KGKRIVKIKVG

-715 LKIR
+715 LNVR

>member
-1 MKQRRRVWSICLVI
+1 MRQRKKVWSICLVI
-15 ALVFSSVFTW
+15 ALVFSSIFTW
-25 NEPALTVYAS
+25 NEPALTAYAS
-35 ETKTEQIVVYVAA
+35 ATKTEKIVVYVAA
-48 QGKSSDGTKTVSIGK
+48 QGKSLDGTKTVAIDK
-63 TPLQLDK
+63 TPVQVDK
-70 GTYASEAVE
+70 GTNAAAAVKAVLDASD
-79 KVLRTSKYKDNYDI
+79 YKDNYDI
-93 QDTGLGPFLESI
+93 PDTGYGPYLESI
-105 NGMGTKPAGENWY
+105 NGMGTEQAGKNWY
-118 YWSFYVNGQYSM
+118 YWSFYVNGQYSI
-130 VGLGSYELQDGDQ
+130 VGMGSYVLQEGDQ
-143 ISLIYSYDDP
+143 ISLIYTYDDL
-153 SNEAAVFADNA
+153 STEASVFADDT
-164 SLNPETAAVESAEAS
+164 SLNPETPAVESAEAS
-179 MKQAQAIAAK
+179 MKKAQGIAAK
-189 EIYNKYF
+189 EIYNSYF
-196 AGENEHI
+196 ADGHI

-260 ETFSSKKV
+260 ETFSSKKAS
-268 PEQNYAFVVLAMTAL
+268 EQSFAYVVLAMTAL

-305 EADDSYNAE
+305 EADNSYNAE

-341 AKIAGNVDKTIA
+341 AKIAGNVDETIA
-353 GSIEWNLID
+353 GSIEWDLID
-362 DAVMAVQP
+362 GAVMAVQP
-370 LAPYTESASVEK
+370 LAAYTEDASVQK

-419 LGEFGINPMIE
+419 LGEFGIHPMIE

-454 QEKMSDVVMNYSPE
+454 QEKLSASVMNYSPE

-504 EDEKPQPD
+504 EEERPQPD
-512 ASATPSA
+512 PSATPSATPSASPSA
-519 APSTAPS
+519 APSTNPS
-526 ANPSTA
+526 AV

-542 VSPSEAP
+542 ATPD
-549 STSPSTAPSANPS
+549 ANPS
-562 AAPSVAPST
+562 VIVLSETPAA
-571 SPSTA
+571 
-576 PSANPSTAP
+576 
-585 STAPSTSPST
+585 
-595 APSANPSTAPSA
+595 
-607 NPSAAPSASPVAA
+607 
-620 DGTDKTVSK
+620 K

-635 IVASKKKV
+635 IVAAKKKI

-649 TVKIVIKVT
+649 TVKIVIKV
-658 AENPKKATTDA
+658 AAKNPKKVTTDA
-669 VKVTGKKIK
+669 VKVSGKKIK

-697 KGKQVVKVKVG
+697 KGKRIVKIKVG

-715 LKIR
+715 LNVR

>member
-1 MKQRRRVWSICLVI
+1 MRQRKKVWSICLVI
-15 ALVFSSVFTW
+15 ALVFSSIFTW
-25 NEPALTVYAS
+25 NEPALTAYAS
-35 ETKTEQIVVYVAA
+35 ETKTEKIVVYVAA
-48 QGKSSDGTKTVSIGK
+48 QGKSLDGTKTVAIDK
-63 TPLQLDK
+63 TPVQVDK
-70 GTYASEAVE
+70 GTNAAAAVKAVLDASD
-79 KVLRTSKYKDNYDI
+79 YKDNYDI
-93 QDTGLGPFLESI
+93 PDTGYGPYLESI
-105 NGMGTKPAGENWY
+105 NGMGTEQAGKNWY
-118 YWSFYVNGQYSM
+118 YWSFYVNGQYSN
-130 VGLGSYELQDGDQ
+130 VGMGSYVLQEGDQ
-143 ISLIYSYDDP
+143 ISLIYTYDDL
-153 SNEAAVFADNA
+153 STEASVFADDT
-164 SLNPETAAVESAEAS
+164 SLNPETPAVESAEAS
-179 MKQAQAIAAK
+179 MKKAQGIAAK
-189 EIYNKYF
+189 EIYNSYF
-196 AGENEHI
+196 ADGHI

-260 ETFSSKKV
+260 ETFSSKKAS
-268 PEQNYAFVVLAMTAL
+268 EQSFAYVVLAMTAL

-305 EADDSYNAE
+305 EADNRYNAE

-341 AKIAGNVDKTIA
+341 AKIAGNVDETIA
-353 GSIEWNLID
+353 GSIEWDLID
-362 DAVMAVQP
+362 GAVMAVQP
-370 LAPYTESASVEK
+370 LAAYTEDASVQK

-419 LGEFGINPMIE
+419 LGEFGIHPMIE

-454 QEKMSDVVMNYSPE
+454 QEKLSASVMNYSPE

-504 EDEKPQPD
+504 EEERPQPD
-512 ASATPSA
+512 PSATPSATPSASPSA
-519 APSTAPS
+519 APSTNPS
-526 ANPSTA
+526 AV

-542 VSPSEAP
+542 ATPD
-549 STSPSTAPSANPS
+549 ANPS
-562 AAPSVAPST
+562 VIVLSETPAA
-571 SPSTA
+571 
-576 PSANPSTAP
+576 
-585 STAPSTSPST
+585 
-595 APSANPSTAPSA
+595 
-607 NPSAAPSASPVAA
+607 
-620 DGTDKTVSK
+620 K

-635 IVASKKKV
+635 IVAAKKKI

-649 TVKIVIKVT
+649 TVKIVIKV
-658 AENPKKATTDA
+658 AAKNPKKVTTDA
-669 VKVTGKKIK
+669 VKVSGKKIK

-697 KGKQVVKVKVG
+697 KGKRIVKIKVG

-715 LKIR
+715 LNVR

>member
-1 MKQRRRVWSICLVI
+1 MKQRKKVWSICLVI
-15 ALVFSSVFTW
+15 ALVFSSIFTW
-25 NEPALTVYAS
+25 NEPALTAYAS
-35 ETKTEQIVVYVAA
+35 ETKTEKIVVYVAA
-48 QGKSSDGTKTVSIGK
+48 QGKSLDGTKTVAIDK
-63 TPLQLDK
+63 TPVQVDK
-70 GTYASEAVE
+70 GTNAAAAVKAVLNASD
-79 KVLRTSKYKDNYDI
+79 YKDKYDI
-93 QDTGLGPFLESI
+93 PDTGYGPYLESI
-105 NGMGTKPAGENWY
+105 NGMGTEQAGKNWY
-118 YWSFYVNGQYSM
+118 YWSFCVNGQYSN
-130 VGLGSYELQDGDQ
+130 VGMGSYVLQEGDQ
-143 ISLIYSYDDP
+143 ISLIYTYDDL
-153 SNEAAVFADNA
+153 STEALVFADDT
-164 SLNPETAAVESAEAS
+164 SLNPETPAIESAEAS
-179 MKQAQAIAAK
+179 MKKAQGIAAK
-189 EIYNKYF
+189 EVYKNDF
-196 AGENEHI
+196 ADGHI
-203 PGLGSVNELYAVFSL
+203 PGLGNVNELYVVFSL

-268 PEQNYAFVVLAMTAL
+268 PEQNYAYVVLAMTAL

-305 EADDSYNAE
+305 EADNSYNAE

-328 PEGENYCTREELV
+328 PEGENYCTREGLV
-341 AKIAGNVDKTIA
+341 AKIAGNVDETIA
-353 GSIEWNLID
+353 GSIKWDSID

-400 LGDSY
+400 LGNSY

-419 LGEFGINPMIE
+419 LGEFGIHPMIE

-454 QEKMSDVVMNYSPE
+454 QEKLSASVMNYSPE

-504 EDEKPQPD
+504 EEERPQPD
-512 ASATPSA
+512 PSATPSATPSASPSA
-519 APSTAPS
+519 APSTNPS
-526 ANPSTA
+526 AA

-542 VSPSEAP
+542 ATPD
-549 STSPSTAPSANPS
+549 ANPS
-562 AAPSVAPST
+562 VIVLSETPAV
-571 SPSTA
+571 
-576 PSANPSTAP
+576 
-585 STAPSTSPST
+585 
-595 APSANPSTAPSA
+595 
-607 NPSAAPSASPVAA
+607 
-620 DGTDKTVSK
+620 K

-635 IVASKKKV
+635 IVAAKKKI
-643 NTKKGK
+643 NAKKGK

-658 AENPKKATTDA
+658 AKNPKKVTTDA
-669 VKVTGKKIK
+669 VKVSGKKIK

-697 KGKQVVKVKVG
+697 KGKRIVKIKVG

-715 LKIR
+715 LNVR

>member
-1 MKQRRRVWSICLVI
+1 MRQRKKVWSICLVI
-15 ALVFSSVFTW
+15 ALVFSSIFTW
-25 NEPALTVYAS
+25 NEPALTAYAS
-35 ETKTEQIVVYVAA
+35 ETKTEKIVVYVAA
-48 QGKSSDGTKTVSIGK
+48 QGKSLDGTKTVAIDK
-63 TPLQLDK
+63 TPVQVDK
-70 GTYASEAVE
+70 GTNAAAAVKAVLDASD
-79 KVLRTSKYKDNYDI
+79 YKDNYDI
-93 QDTGLGPFLESI
+93 PDTGYGPYLESI
-105 NGMGTKPAGENWY
+105 NGMGTEQAGKNWY
-118 YWSFYVNGQYSM
+118 YWSFYVNGQYSN
-130 VGLGSYELQDGDQ
+130 VGMGSYVLQEGDQ
-143 ISLIYSYDDP
+143 ISLIYTYDDL
-153 SNEAAVFADNA
+153 STEASVFADDT
-164 SLNPETAAVESAEAS
+164 SLNPETPAVESAEAS
-179 MKQAQAIAAK
+179 MKKAQGIAAK
-189 EIYNKYF
+189 EIYNSYF
-196 AGENEHI
+196 ADGHI

-305 EADDSYNAE
+305 EADNSYNAE

-341 AKIAGNVDKTIA
+341 AKIAGNVDETIA
-353 GSIEWNLID
+353 GSIEWDLID
-362 DAVMAVQP
+362 GAVMAVQP
-370 LAPYTESASVEK
+370 LAAYTEDASVQK

-390 AGKMQDTQGY
+390 AGKMQDIQGY

-419 LGEFGINPMIE
+419 LGEFGIHPMIE

-454 QEKMSDVVMNYSPE
+454 QEKLSASVMNYSPE

-504 EDEKPQPD
+504 EEERPQPD
-512 ASATPSA
+512 PSATPSA
-519 APSTAPS
+519 T
-526 ANPSTA
+526 

-542 VSPSEAP
+542 
-549 STSPSTAPSANPS
+549 TNPS
-562 AAPSVAPST
+562 AVPSVS
-571 SPSTA
+571 
-576 PSANPSTAP
+576 
-585 STAPSTSPST
+585 
-595 APSANPSTAPSA
+595 
-607 NPSAAPSASPVAA
+607 PSAAPSATPDANPSVIVLSETPAA
-620 DGTDKTVSK
+620 K

-635 IVASKKKV
+635 IVAAKKKI
-643 NTKKGK
+643 NTKKGT
-649 TVKIVIKVT
+649 TVKIVIKV
-658 AENPKKATTDA
+658 AAKNPKKVTTDA
-669 VKVTGKKIK
+669 VKVSGKKIK

-697 KGKQVVKVKVG
+697 KGKRIVKIKVG

-715 LKIR
+715 LNVR

>member
-1 MKQRRRVWSICLVI
+1 MRQRKKVWSICLVI
-15 ALVFSSVFTW
+15 ALVFSSIFTW
-25 NEPALTVYAS
+25 NEPALTAYAS
-35 ETKTEQIVVYVAA
+35 ETKTEKIVVYVAA
-48 QGKSSDGTKTVSIGK
+48 QGKSLDGTKTVAIDK
-63 TPLQLDK
+63 TPVQVDK
-70 GTYASEAVE
+70 GTNAAAAVKAVLDASD
-79 KVLRTSKYKDNYDI
+79 YKDNYDI
-93 QDTGLGPFLESI
+93 PDTGYGPYLESI
-105 NGMGTKPAGENWY
+105 NGMGTEQAGKNWY
-118 YWSFYVNGQYSM
+118 YWSFYVNGQYSN
-130 VGLGSYELQDGDQ
+130 VGMGSYVLQEGDQ
-143 ISLIYSYDDP
+143 ISLIYTYDDL
-153 SNEAAVFADNA
+153 STEASVFADDT
-164 SLNPETAAVESAEAS
+164 SLNPETPAVESAEAS
-179 MKQAQAIAAK
+179 MKKAQGIAAK
-189 EIYNKYF
+189 EIYNSYF
-196 AGENEHI
+196 ADGHI

-218 ARAGFEAP
+218 ARAGFEVP

-305 EADDSYNAE
+305 EADNSYNAE
-314 QMMLFAFDSGNYTL
+314 QMMLFAFDSGDYAL

-341 AKIAGNVDKTIA
+341 AKIAGNVDETIA
-353 GSIEWNLID
+353 GSIEWDLID
-362 DAVMAVQP
+362 GAVMAVQP
-370 LAPYTESASVEK
+370 LAAYTEDASVQK

-419 LGEFGINPMIE
+419 LGEFGIHPMIE

-454 QEKMSDVVMNYSPE
+454 QEKLSASVMNYSPE

-504 EDEKPQPD
+504 EEERPQPD
-512 ASATPSA
+512 PSATPSA
-519 APSTAPS
+519 
-526 ANPSTA
+526 A

-542 VSPSEAP
+542 ATPD
-549 STSPSTAPSANPS
+549 ANPS
-562 AAPSVAPST
+562 VIVLSETPAA
-571 SPSTA
+571 
-576 PSANPSTAP
+576 
-585 STAPSTSPST
+585 
-595 APSANPSTAPSA
+595 
-607 NPSAAPSASPVAA
+607 
-620 DGTDKTVSK
+620 K

-635 IVASKKKV
+635 IVAAKKKI

-649 TVKIVIKVT
+649 TVKIVIKV
-658 AENPKKATTDA
+658 AAKNPKKVTTDA
-669 VKVTGKKIK
+669 VKVSGKKIK

-697 KGKQVVKVKVG
+697 KGKRIVKIKVG

-715 LKIR
+715 LNVR

>member
-1 MKQRRRVWSICLVI
+1 MT
-15 ALVFSSVFTW
+15 A
-25 NEPALTVYAS
+25 YAS
-35 ETKTEQIVVYVAA
+35 ETKTEKIVVYVAA
-48 QGKSSDGTKTVSIGK
+48 QGKSLDGTKTVAIDK
-63 TPLQLDK
+63 TPVQVDK
-70 GTYASEAVE
+70 GTNAAAAVKAVLDASD
-79 KVLRTSKYKDNYDI
+79 YKDNYDI
-93 QDTGLGPFLESI
+93 PDTGYGPYLESI
-105 NGMGTKPAGENWY
+105 NGMGTEQAGKNWY
-118 YWSFYVNGQYSM
+118 YWSFYVNGQYSN
-130 VGLGSYELQDGDQ
+130 VGMGSYVLQEGDQ
-143 ISLIYSYDDP
+143 ISLIYTYDDL
-153 SNEAAVFADNA
+153 STEASVFADDT
-164 SLNPETAAVESAEAS
+164 SLNPETPAVESAEAS
-179 MKQAQAIAAK
+179 MKKAQGIAAK
-189 EIYNKYF
+189 EIYNSYF
-196 AGENEHI
+196 ADGHI

-260 ETFSSKKV
+260 ETFSSKKAS
-268 PEQNYAFVVLAMTAL
+268 EQSFAYVVLAMTAL

-305 EADDSYNAE
+305 EADNSYNAE

-341 AKIAGNVDKTIA
+341 AKIAGNVDETIA
-353 GSIEWNLID
+353 GSIEWDLID
-362 DAVMAVQP
+362 GAVMAVQP
-370 LAPYTESASVEK
+370 LAAYTEDASVQK

-419 LGEFGINPMIE
+419 LGEFGIHPMIE

-454 QEKMSDVVMNYSPE
+454 QEKLSASVMNYSPE

-504 EDEKPQPD
+504 EEERPQPD
-512 ASATPSA
+512 PSATPSATPSASPSA
-519 APSTAPS
+519 APSTNPS
-526 ANPSTA
+526 AV
-532 PSVSPSAAPS
+532 PSV
-542 VSPSEAP
+542 
-549 STSPSTAPSANPS
+549 SPSTAPSATPD
-562 AAPSVAPST
+562 
-571 SPSTA
+571 
-576 PSANPSTAP
+576 ANPSVIVLSETP
-585 STAPSTSPST
+585 
-595 APSANPSTAPSA
+595 
-607 NPSAAPSASPVAA
+607 AA
-620 DGTDKTVSK
+620 K

-635 IVASKKKV
+635 IVAAKKKI

-649 TVKIVIKVT
+649 TVKIVIKV
-658 AENPKKATTDA
+658 AAKNPKKVTTDA
-669 VKVTGKKIK
+669 VKVSGKKIK

-697 KGKQVVKVKVG
+697 KGKRIVKIKVG

-715 LKIR
+715 LNVR

>member
-1 MKQRRRVWSICLVI
+1 MKQRKRVWSICLVI
-15 ALVFSSVFTW
+15 ALVFSSIFTW
-25 NEPALTVYAS
+25 NEPALTAYAS
-35 ETKTEQIVVYVAA
+35 EVKAEKIVVYVAA
-48 QGKSSDGTKTVSIGK
+48 QGKSSDGTKTVAIGK
-63 TPLQLDK
+63 MPVQVDEGTKADVAVKAVLD
-70 GTYASEAVE
+70 ASE
-79 KVLRTSKYKDNYDI
+79 YKDNYVI
-93 QDTGLGPFLESI
+93 KDTSYGPYLAAI
-105 NGMGTKPAGENWY
+105 NDVAEDDVNWTA
-118 YWSFYVNGQYSM
+118 YWSFWVNGQYSN
-130 VGLGSYELQDGDQ
+130 LGMGDYVLREGDQ
-143 ISLIYSYDDP
+143 ISLIYTYDDP
-153 SNEAAVFADNA
+153 STEASVFADDT
-164 SLNPETAAVESAEAS
+164 SLNPETPAVESAEAS
-179 MKQAQAIAAK
+179 MKKAQGIAAK
-189 EIYNKYF
+189 EIYSSYF
-196 AGENEHI
+196 ADGHI

-305 EADDSYNAE
+305 EADNSYNAE

-341 AKIAGNVDKTIA
+341 AKIAENVDETIA
-353 GSIEWNLID
+353 GSIKWNLID

-454 QEKMSDVVMNYSPE
+454 QEKLADSVMNYSPE

-478 YAAENAGETVYR
+478 YTAENAGETVYR

-512 ASATPSA
+512 PSATPSA
-519 APSTAPS
+519 TPS
-526 ANPSTA
+526 ASPSAA
-532 PSVSPSAAPS
+532 PGTSPSASPSAAPS
-542 VSPSEAP
+542 ATPD
-549 STSPSTAPSANPS
+549 ANPS
-562 AAPSVAPST
+562 VIAPS
-571 SPSTA
+571 
-576 PSANPSTAP
+576 
-585 STAPSTSPST
+585 
-595 APSANPSTAPSA
+595 
-607 NPSAAPSASPVAA
+607 
-620 DGTDKTVSK
+620 KTPAVK

-635 IVASKKKV
+635 IVAAKKKI
-643 NTKKGK
+643 NAKKGK

-658 AENPKKATTDA
+658 AKDSKKVTTDA
-669 VKVTGKKIK
+669 VKVSGKKIK
-678 VKKITKKA
+678 VNKITKKA

-697 KGKQVVKVKVG
+697 KGKRIVKIKVG

-715 LKIR
+715 LNVR

>member
-1 MKQRRRVWSICLVI
+1 MRQRKKVWSICLVI
-15 ALVFSSVFTW
+15 ALVFSSIFTW
-25 NEPALTVYAS
+25 NEPALTAYAS
-35 ETKTEQIVVYVAA
+35 ETKTEKIVVYVAA
-48 QGKSSDGTKTVSIGK
+48 QGKSLDGTKTVAINK
-63 TPLQLDK
+63 TPVQVDK
-70 GTYASEAVE
+70 GTNAAAAVKAVLDASD
-79 KVLRTSKYKDNYDI
+79 YKDNYDI
-93 QDTGLGPFLESI
+93 PDTGYGPYLESI
-105 NGMGTKPAGENWY
+105 NGMGTEQAGKNWY
-118 YWSFYVNGQYSM
+118 YWSFYVNGQYSN
-130 VGLGSYELQDGDQ
+130 VGMGSYVLQEGDQ
-143 ISLIYSYDDP
+143 ISLIYTYDDL
-153 SNEAAVFADNA
+153 STEASVFADDT
-164 SLNPETAAVESAEAS
+164 SLNPETPAVESAEAS
-179 MKQAQAIAAK
+179 MKKAQGIAAK
-189 EIYNKYF
+189 EIYNSYF
-196 AGENEHI
+196 ADGHI

-260 ETFSSKKV
+260 ETFSSKKAS
-268 PEQNYAFVVLAMTAL
+268 EQSFAYVVLAMTAL

-305 EADDSYNAE
+305 EADNSYNAE

-341 AKIAGNVDKTIA
+341 AKIAGNVDETIA
-353 GSIEWNLID
+353 GSIEWDLID
-362 DAVMAVQP
+362 GAVMAVQP
-370 LAPYTESASVEK
+370 LAAYTEDASVQK

-419 LGEFGINPMIE
+419 LGEFGIHPMIE

-454 QEKMSDVVMNYSPE
+454 QEKLSASVMNYSPE

-504 EDEKPQPD
+504 EEERPQPD
-512 ASATPSA
+512 PSATPSA
-519 APSTAPS
+519 T
-526 ANPSTA
+526 

-542 VSPSEAP
+542 
-549 STSPSTAPSANPS
+549 TNPS
-562 AAPSVAPST
+562 ATPSVS
-571 SPSTA
+571 
-576 PSANPSTAP
+576 
-585 STAPSTSPST
+585 
-595 APSANPSTAPSA
+595 
-607 NPSAAPSASPVAA
+607 PSAAPSATPDANPSVIVLSETPAA
-620 DGTDKTVSK
+620 K

-635 IVASKKKV
+635 IVAAKKKI

-649 TVKIVIKVT
+649 TVKIVIKV
-658 AENPKKATTDA
+658 AAKNPKKVTTDA
-669 VKVTGKKIK
+669 VKVSGKKIK

-697 KGKQVVKVKVG
+697 KGKRIVKIKVG

-715 LKIR
+715 LNVR

>member
-1 MKQRRRVWSICLVI
+1 MRQRKKVWSICLVI
-15 ALVFSSVFTW
+15 ALVFSSIFTW
-25 NEPALTVYAS
+25 NEPALTAYAS
-35 ETKTEQIVVYVAA
+35 ETKTEKIVVYVAA
-48 QGKSSDGTKTVSIGK
+48 QGKSLDGTKTVAIDK
-63 TPLQLDK
+63 TPVQVDK
-70 GTYASEAVE
+70 GTNAAAAVKAVLDASD
-79 KVLRTSKYKDNYDI
+79 YKDNYDI
-93 QDTGLGPFLESI
+93 PDTGYGPYLESI
-105 NGMGTKPAGENWY
+105 NGMGTEQAGKNWY
-118 YWSFYVNGQYSM
+118 YWSFYVNGQYSN
-130 VGLGSYELQDGDQ
+130 VGMGSYVLQEGDQ
-143 ISLIYSYDDP
+143 ISLIYTYDDL
-153 SNEAAVFADNA
+153 STEASVFADDT
-164 SLNPETAAVESAEAS
+164 SLNPETPAVESAEAS
-179 MKQAQAIAAK
+179 MKKAQGIAAK
-189 EIYNKYF
+189 EIYNSYF
-196 AGENEHI
+196 ADGHI

-305 EADDSYNAE
+305 EADNSYNAE
-314 QMMLFAFDSGNYTL
+314 QMMLFAFDSGDYAL

-341 AKIAGNVDKTIA
+341 AKIAGNVDETIA
-353 GSIEWNLID
+353 GSIEWDLID
-362 DAVMAVQP
+362 GAVMAVQP

-390 AGKMQDTQGY
+390 AGKMQNTHGY
-400 LGDSY
+400 YGDS
-405 DANNAWTTAQTLTM
+405 DASNNAETAAQTLTM
-419 LGEFGINPMIE
+419 LGEFGIHPMIE

-454 QEKMSDVVMNYSPE
+454 QEKLSASVMNYSPE

-504 EDEKPQPD
+504 EEERPQPD
-512 ASATPSA
+512 PSATPSA
-519 APSTAPS
+519 T
-526 ANPSTA
+526 

-542 VSPSEAP
+542 
-549 STSPSTAPSANPS
+549 TNPS
-562 AAPSVAPST
+562 ATPSVS
-571 SPSTA
+571 
-576 PSANPSTAP
+576 
-585 STAPSTSPST
+585 
-595 APSANPSTAPSA
+595 
-607 NPSAAPSASPVAA
+607 PSAAPSATPDA
-620 DGTDKTVSK
+620 
-629 KNPAKK
+629 NPSVIVLSETPAAKK
-635 IVASKKKV
+635 KI

-649 TVKIVIKVT
+649 TAKIVIKV
-658 AENPKKATTDA
+658 AAKNPKKVTTDA
-669 VKVTGKKIK
+669 VKVSGKKIK

-697 KGKQVVKVKVG
+697 KGKRIVKIKVG

-715 LKIR
+715 LNVR

>member
-1 MKQRRRVWSICLVI
+1 MRQRKKVWSICLVI
-15 ALVFSSVFTW
+15 ALVFSSIFTW
-25 NEPALTVYAS
+25 NEPALTAYAS
-35 ETKTEQIVVYVAA
+35 ETKTEKIVVYVAA
-48 QGKSSDGTKTVSIGK
+48 QGKSLDGTKTVAIDK
-63 TPLQLDK
+63 TPVQVDK
-70 GTYASEAVE
+70 GTNAAAAVKAVLDASD
-79 KVLRTSKYKDNYDI
+79 YKDNYDI
-93 QDTGLGPFLESI
+93 PDTGYGPYLESI
-105 NGMGTKPAGENWY
+105 NGMGTEQAGKNWY
-118 YWSFYVNGQYSM
+118 YWSFYVNGQYSN
-130 VGLGSYELQDGDQ
+130 VGMGSYVLQEGDQ
-143 ISLIYSYDDP
+143 ISLIYTYDDL
-153 SNEAAVFADNA
+153 STEASVFADDT
-164 SLNPETAAVESAEAS
+164 SLNPETPAVESAEAS
-179 MKQAQAIAAK
+179 MKKAQGIAAK
-189 EIYNKYF
+189 EIYNSYF
-196 AGENEHI
+196 ADGHI

-305 EADDSYNAE
+305 EADNSYNAE
-314 QMMLFAFDSGNYTL
+314 QMMLFAFDSGDYAL

-341 AKIAGNVDKTIA
+341 AKIAGNVDETIA
-353 GSIEWNLID
+353 GSIEWDLID
-362 DAVMAVQP
+362 GAVMAVQP

-390 AGKMQDTQGY
+390 AGKMQDIQGY

-419 LGEFGINPMIE
+419 LGEFGIHPMIE

-454 QEKMSDVVMNYSPE
+454 QEKLSASVMNYSPE

-504 EDEKPQPD
+504 EEERPQPD
-512 ASATPSA
+512 PSATPSA
-519 APSTAPS
+519 T
-526 ANPSTA
+526 

-542 VSPSEAP
+542 ATPD
-549 STSPSTAPSANPS
+549 ANPS
-562 AAPSVAPST
+562 VIVLSETPAV
-571 SPSTA
+571 
-576 PSANPSTAP
+576 
-585 STAPSTSPST
+585 
-595 APSANPSTAPSA
+595 
-607 NPSAAPSASPVAA
+607 
-620 DGTDKTVSK
+620 K

-635 IVASKKKV
+635 IVAAKKKI
-643 NTKKGK
+643 NAKKGK
-649 TVKIVIKVT
+649 TVKIVIKV
-658 AENPKKATTDA
+658 AAKNPKKVTTDA
-669 VKVTGKKIK
+669 VKVSGKKIK
-678 VKKITKKA
+678 VRKITKKA

-697 KGKQVVKVKVG
+697 KGKRIVKIKVG

-715 LKIR
+715 LNVR

>member
-1 MKQRRRVWSICLVI
+1 MRQRKKVWSICLVI
-15 ALVFSSVFTW
+15 ALVFSSIFTW
-25 NEPALTVYAS
+25 NEPALTAYAS
-35 ETKTEQIVVYVAA
+35 ETKTEKIVVYVAA
-48 QGKSSDGTKTVSIGK
+48 QGKSLDGTKTVAIDK
-63 TPLQLDK
+63 TPVQVDK
-70 GTYASEAVE
+70 GTNAAAAVKAVLDASD
-79 KVLRTSKYKDNYDI
+79 YKDNYDI
-93 QDTGLGPFLESI
+93 PDTGYGPYLESI
-105 NGMGTKPAGENWY
+105 NGMGTEQAGKSWY
-118 YWSFYVNGQYSM
+118 YWSFCVNGQYSN
-130 VGLGSYELQDGDQ
+130 VGMGSYVLQEGDQ
-143 ISLIYSYDDP
+143 ISLIYTYDDL
-153 SNEAAVFADNA
+153 STEASVFADDT
-164 SLNPETAAVESAEAS
+164 SLNPETPAVESAEVS
-179 MKQAQAIAAK
+179 MKKAQGIAAK
-189 EIYNKYF
+189 EIYNSYF
-196 AGENEHI
+196 ADGHI

-305 EADDSYNAE
+305 EADNSYNAE

-341 AKIAGNVDKTIA
+341 AKIAGNVDETIA
-353 GSIEWNLID
+353 GSIEWDLID
-362 DAVMAVQP
+362 GAVMAVQP
-370 LAPYTESASVEK
+370 LAAYTEDASVQK

-419 LGEFGINPMIE
+419 LGEFGIHPMIE

-454 QEKMSDVVMNYSPE
+454 QEKLSASVMNYSPE

-504 EDEKPQPD
+504 EEERPQPD
-512 ASATPSA
+512 PSATPSATPSASPSA
-519 APSTAPS
+519 APSTNPS
-526 ANPSTA
+526 AV

-542 VSPSEAP
+542 ATPD
-549 STSPSTAPSANPS
+549 ANPS
-562 AAPSVAPST
+562 VIVLSETPAA
-571 SPSTA
+571 
-576 PSANPSTAP
+576 
-585 STAPSTSPST
+585 
-595 APSANPSTAPSA
+595 
-607 NPSAAPSASPVAA
+607 
-620 DGTDKTVSK
+620 K

-635 IVASKKKV
+635 IVAAKKKI

-649 TVKIVIKVT
+649 TVKIVIKV
-658 AENPKKATTDA
+658 AAKNPKKVTTDA
-669 VKVTGKKIK
+669 VKVSGKKIK

-697 KGKQVVKVKVG
+697 KGKRIVKIKVG

-715 LKIR
+715 LNVR

>member
-1 MKQRRRVWSICLVI
+1 MKQRKKVWSICLVI
-15 ALVFSSVFTW
+15 ALVFSSIFTW
-25 NEPALTVYAS
+25 NEPALTAYAS
-35 ETKTEQIVVYVAA
+35 ETKTEKIVVYVAA
-48 QGKSSDGTKTVSIGK
+48 QGKSLDGTKTVAIDK
-63 TPLQLDK
+63 TPVQVDK
-70 GTYASEAVE
+70 GTNAAAAV
-79 KVLRTSKYKDNYDI
+79 KAVLDVSDYKDNYDI
-93 QDTGLGPFLESI
+93 PDTGYGPYLESI
-105 NGMGTKPAGENWY
+105 NGMGTEQAGKNWY
-118 YWSFYVNGQYSM
+118 YWSFCVNGQYSN
-130 VGLGSYELQDGDQ
+130 VGMGSYVLQEGDQ
-143 ISLIYSYDDP
+143 ISLIYTYDDL
-153 SNEAAVFADNA
+153 STEASVFADDT
-164 SLNPETAAVESAEAS
+164 SLNPETPAVESAEVS
-179 MKQAQAIAAK
+179 MKKAQGIAAK
-189 EIYNKYF
+189 EIYNSYF
-196 AGENEHI
+196 ADGHI

-305 EADDSYNAE
+305 EADNSYNAE

-341 AKIAGNVDKTIA
+341 AKIAGNVDETIA
-353 GSIEWNLID
+353 GSIEWDLID
-362 DAVMAVQP
+362 GAVMAVQP
-370 LAPYTESASVEK
+370 LAAYTEDASVQK

-419 LGEFGINPMIE
+419 LGEFGIHPMIE

-454 QEKMSDVVMNYSPE
+454 QEKLSASVMNYSPE

-504 EDEKPQPD
+504 EDERPQPD
-512 ASATPSA
+512 PSATPSA
-519 APSTAPS
+519 T
-526 ANPSTA
+526 

-542 VSPSEAP
+542 
-549 STSPSTAPSANPS
+549 TNPS
-562 AAPSVAPST
+562 ATPSVS
-571 SPSTA
+571 
-576 PSANPSTAP
+576 
-585 STAPSTSPST
+585 
-595 APSANPSTAPSA
+595 
-607 NPSAAPSASPVAA
+607 PSAAPSATPDANPSVIVLSETPAA
-620 DGTDKTVSK
+620 K

-635 IVASKKKV
+635 IVAAKKKI

-649 TVKIVIKVT
+649 TVKIVIKV
-658 AENPKKATTDA
+658 AAKNPKKVTTDA
-669 VKVTGKKIK
+669 VKVSGKKIK

-697 KGKQVVKVKVG
+697 KGKRIVKIKVG

-715 LKIR
+715 LNVR

>member
-1 MKQRRRVWSICLVI
+1 MRQRKKVWSICLVI
-15 ALVFSSVFTW
+15 ALVFSSIFTW
-25 NEPALTVYAS
+25 NEPALTAYAS
-35 ETKTEQIVVYVAA
+35 ETKTEKIVVYVAA
-48 QGKSSDGTKTVSIGK
+48 QGKSLDGTKTVAIDK
-63 TPLQLDK
+63 TPVQVDK
-70 GTYASEAVE
+70 GTNAAAAVKAVLDASD
-79 KVLRTSKYKDNYDI
+79 YKDNYDI
-93 QDTGLGPFLESI
+93 PDTGYGPYLESI
-105 NGMGTKPAGENWY
+105 NGMGTEQAGKNWY
-118 YWSFYVNGQYSM
+118 YWSFYVNGQYSN
-130 VGLGSYELQDGDQ
+130 VGMGSYVLQEGDQ
-143 ISLIYSYDDP
+143 ISLIYTYDDL
-153 SNEAAVFADNA
+153 STEASVFADDT
-164 SLNPETAAVESAEAS
+164 SLNPETPAVESAEAS
-179 MKQAQAIAAK
+179 MKKAQGIAAK
-189 EIYNKYF
+189 EIYNSYF
-196 AGENEHI
+196 ADGHI

-260 ETFSSKKV
+260 ETFSSKKAS
-268 PEQNYAFVVLAMTAL
+268 EQSFAYVVLAMTAL

-305 EADDSYNAE
+305 EADNSYNAE

-341 AKIAGNVDKTIA
+341 AKIAGNVDETIA
-353 GSIEWNLID
+353 GSIEWDLID
-362 DAVMAVQP
+362 GAVMAVQP
-370 LAPYTESASVEK
+370 LAAYTEDASVQK

-419 LGEFGINPMIE
+419 LGEFGIHPMIE

-454 QEKMSDVVMNYSPE
+454 QEKLSASVMNYSPE

-504 EDEKPQPD
+504 EEERPQPD
-512 ASATPSA
+512 PSATPSATPSASPSA
-519 APSTAPS
+519 APSTNPS
-526 ANPSTA
+526 AV

-542 VSPSEAP
+542 ATPD
-549 STSPSTAPSANPS
+549 ANPS
-562 AAPSVAPST
+562 VIVLSETPAA
-571 SPSTA
+571 
-576 PSANPSTAP
+576 
-585 STAPSTSPST
+585 
-595 APSANPSTAPSA
+595 
-607 NPSAAPSASPVAA
+607 
-620 DGTDKTVSK
+620 K

-635 IVASKKKV
+635 IVAAKKKI

-649 TVKIVIKVT
+649 TVKIVIKV
-658 AENPKKATTDA
+658 AAKNPKKVTTDA
-669 VKVTGKKIK
+669 VKVSGKKIK

-686 GKITIKVKALK
+686 GNITIKVKALK
-697 KGKQVVKVKVG
+697 KGKRIVKIKVG

-715 LKIR
+715 LNVR

>member
-1 MKQRRRVWSICLVI
+1 MKQRKKVWSICLVI
-15 ALVFSSVFTW
+15 ALVFSSIFTW
-25 NEPALTVYAS
+25 NEPALTAYAS
-35 ETKTEQIVVYVAA
+35 EIKTEKIVVYVAA
-48 QGKSSDGTKTVSIGK
+48 QGKSLDGTKTVAIDK
-63 TPLQLDK
+63 TPVQVDK
-70 GTYASEAVE
+70 GTNAAAAVKAVLDASD
-79 KVLRTSKYKDNYDI
+79 YKDNYDI
-93 QDTGLGPFLESI
+93 PDTGYGPYLESI
-105 NGMGTKPAGENWY
+105 NGMGTEQAGKNWY
-118 YWSFYVNGQYSM
+118 YWSFYVNGQYSN
-130 VGLGSYELQDGDQ
+130 VGMGSYVLQEGDQ
-143 ISLIYSYDDP
+143 ISLIYTYDDL
-153 SNEAAVFADNA
+153 STEASVFADDT
-164 SLNPETAAVESAEAS
+164 SLNPETPAVESAEAS
-179 MKQAQAIAAK
+179 MKKAQGIAAK
-189 EIYNKYF
+189 EIYNSYF
-196 AGENEHI
+196 ADGHI

-305 EADDSYNAE
+305 EADNSYNAE

-341 AKIAGNVDKTIA
+341 AKIAGNVDETIA
-353 GSIEWNLID
+353 GSIEWDLID
-362 DAVMAVQP
+362 GAVMAVQP

-390 AGKMQDTQGY
+390 AGKMQDIQGY

-419 LGEFGINPMIE
+419 LGEFGIHPMIE

-454 QEKMSDVVMNYSPE
+454 QEKLSASVMNYSPE

-519 APSTAPS
+519 APSTSPSAAPS
-526 ANPSTA
+526 TN
-532 PSVSPSAAPS
+532 PSAAPS
-542 VSPSEAP
+542 VSPS
-549 STSPSTAPSANPS
+549 TAPSATPDANPS
-562 AAPSVAPST
+562 VAAPSKTP
-571 SPSTA
+571 
-576 PSANPSTAP
+576 
-585 STAPSTSPST
+585 
-595 APSANPSTAPSA
+595 
-607 NPSAAPSASPVAA
+607 AA
-620 DGTDKTVSK
+620 K

-635 IVASKKKV
+635 IVAAKKKI
-643 NTKKGK
+643 NAKKGK

-658 AENPKKATTDA
+658 AKNPKKVTTDA
-669 VKVTGKKIK
+669 VKVSGKKIK

-697 KGKQVVKVKVG
+697 KGKRIVKIKVG

-715 LKIR
+715 LNVR

>member
-1 MKQRRRVWSICLVI
+1 MRQRKKVWSICLVI
-15 ALVFSSVFTW
+15 ALVFSSIFTW
-25 NEPALTVYAS
+25 NEPALTAYAS
-35 ETKTEQIVVYVAA
+35 ETKTEKIVVYVAA
-48 QGKSSDGTKTVSIGK
+48 QGKSLDGTKTVAIDK
-63 TPLQLDK
+63 TPVQVDK
-70 GTYASEAVE
+70 GTNAAAAVKAVLDASD
-79 KVLRTSKYKDNYDI
+79 YKDNYDI
-93 QDTGLGPFLESI
+93 PDTGYGPYLESI
-105 NGMGTKPAGENWY
+105 NGMGTEQAGKNWY
-118 YWSFYVNGQYSM
+118 YWSFYVNGQYSN
-130 VGLGSYELQDGDQ
+130 VGMGSYVLQEGDQ
-143 ISLIYSYDDP
+143 ISLIYTYDDL
-153 SNEAAVFADNA
+153 STEASVFADDT
-164 SLNPETAAVESAEAS
+164 SLNPETPAVESAEAS
-179 MKQAQAIAAK
+179 MKKAQGIAAK
-189 EIYNKYF
+189 EIYNSYF
-196 AGENEHI
+196 ADGHI

-226 EFYGKVKYKLTRQ
+226 EFYEKVKYKLTRQ

-305 EADDSYNAE
+305 EADNSYNAE
-314 QMMLFAFDSGNYTL
+314 QMMLFAFDSGDYAL

-341 AKIAGNVDKTIA
+341 AKIAGNVDETIA
-353 GSIEWNLID
+353 GSIEWDLID
-362 DAVMAVQP
+362 GAVMAVQP

-390 AGKMQDTQGY
+390 AGKMQNTHGY
-400 LGDSY
+400 YGDS
-405 DANNAWTTAQTLTM
+405 DASNNAETAAQTLTM
-419 LGEFGINPMIE
+419 LGEFGIHPMIE

-454 QEKMSDVVMNYSPE
+454 QEKLSASVMNYSPE

-504 EDEKPQPD
+504 EEERPQPD
-512 ASATPSA
+512 PSATPSA
-519 APSTAPS
+519 T
-526 ANPSTA
+526 

-542 VSPSEAP
+542 
-549 STSPSTAPSANPS
+549 TNPS
-562 AAPSVAPST
+562 ATPSVS
-571 SPSTA
+571 
-576 PSANPSTAP
+576 
-585 STAPSTSPST
+585 
-595 APSANPSTAPSA
+595 
-607 NPSAAPSASPVAA
+607 PSAAPSATPDANPSVIVLSETPAA
-620 DGTDKTVSK
+620 K

-635 IVASKKKV
+635 IVAAKKKI

-649 TVKIVIKVT
+649 TVKIVIKV
-658 AENPKKATTDA
+658 AAKNPKKVTTDA
-669 VKVTGKKIK
+669 VKVSGKKIK

-697 KGKQVVKVKVG
+697 KGKRIVKIKVG

-715 LKIR
+715 LNVR

>member
-1 MKQRRRVWSICLVI
+1 MKQRKKVWSICLVI
-15 ALVFSSVFTW
+15 ALVFSSIFTW
-25 NEPALTVYAS
+25 NEPALTAYAS
-35 ETKTEQIVVYVAA
+35 ETKTEKIVVYVAA
-48 QGKSSDGTKTVSIGK
+48 QGKSLDGTKTVAIDK
-63 TPLQLDK
+63 TPVQVDK
-70 GTYASEAVE
+70 GTNAAAAVKAALDASEY
-79 KVLRTSKYKDNYDI
+79 TDNYVI
-93 QDTGLGPFLESI
+93 KDTGYGPYLAAI
-105 NGMGTKPAGENWY
+105 NDVAEDDVNWTA
-118 YWSFYVNGQYSM
+118 YWSFCVNGQYSN
-130 VGLGSYELQDGDQ
+130 VGMGSYVLQEGDQ
-143 ISLIYSYDDP
+143 ISLIYTYDDL
-153 SNEAAVFADNA
+153 STEALVFADDT
-164 SLNPETAAVESAEAS
+164 SLNPETPAIESAEAS
-179 MKQAQAIAAK
+179 MKKAQGIAAK
-189 EIYNKYF
+189 EIYNSYF
-196 AGENEHI
+196 ADGHI

-268 PEQNYAFVVLAMTAL
+268 PEQNYAYVVLAMTAL

-305 EADDSYNAE
+305 EADNSYNAE

-328 PEGENYCTREELV
+328 PEGENYCTREGLV
-341 AKIAGNVDKTIA
+341 AKIAGNVDETIA
-353 GSIEWNLID
+353 GSIKWDSID

-400 LGDSY
+400 LGNSY

-419 LGEFGINPMIE
+419 LGEFGIHPMIE

-454 QEKMSDVVMNYSPE
+454 QEKLSASVMNYSPE

-504 EDEKPQPD
+504 EEERPQPD
-512 ASATPSA
+512 PSATPSA
-519 APSTAPS
+519 T
-526 ANPSTA
+526 

-542 VSPSEAP
+542 
-549 STSPSTAPSANPS
+549 TNPS
-562 AAPSVAPST
+562 ATPSVS
-571 SPSTA
+571 
-576 PSANPSTAP
+576 
-585 STAPSTSPST
+585 
-595 APSANPSTAPSA
+595 
-607 NPSAAPSASPVAA
+607 PSAAPSATPDANPSVIVLSETPAA
-620 DGTDKTVSK
+620 K

-635 IVASKKKV
+635 IVAAKKKI
-643 NTKKGK
+643 NAKKGK

-658 AENPKKATTDA
+658 AKNPKKVTTDA
-669 VKVTGKKIK
+669 VKVSGKKIK

-697 KGKQVVKVKVG
+697 KGKRIVKIKVG

-715 LKIR
+715 LNVR

>member
-1 MKQRRRVWSICLVI
+1 MRQRKKVWSICLVI
-15 ALVFSSVFTW
+15 ALVFSSIFTW
-25 NEPALTVYAS
+25 NEPALTAYAS
-35 ETKTEQIVVYVAA
+35 ETKTEKIVVYVAA
-48 QGKSSDGTKTVSIGK
+48 QGKSLDGTKTVAIDK
-63 TPLQLDK
+63 TPVQVDK
-70 GTYASEAVE
+70 GTNAAAAVKAVLDASD
-79 KVLRTSKYKDNYDI
+79 YKDNYDI
-93 QDTGLGPFLESI
+93 PDTGYGPYLESI
-105 NGMGTKPAGENWY
+105 NGMGTEQAGKNWY
-118 YWSFYVNGQYSM
+118 YWSFYVNGQYSN
-130 VGLGSYELQDGDQ
+130 VGMGSYVLQEGDQ
-143 ISLIYSYDDP
+143 ISLIYTYDDL
-153 SNEAAVFADNA
+153 STEASVFADDT
-164 SLNPETAAVESAEAS
+164 SLNPETPAVESAEAS
-179 MKQAQAIAAK
+179 MKKAQGIAAK
-189 EIYNKYF
+189 EIYNSYF
-196 AGENEHI
+196 ADGHI

-260 ETFSSKKV
+260 ETFSSKKAS
-268 PEQNYAFVVLAMTAL
+268 EQSFAYVVLAMTAL

-305 EADDSYNAE
+305 EADNSYNAE

-341 AKIAGNVDKTIA
+341 AKIAGNVDETIA
-353 GSIEWNLID
+353 GSIEWDLID
-362 DAVMAVQP
+362 GAVMAVQP
-370 LAPYTESASVEK
+370 LAAYTEDASVQK

-419 LGEFGINPMIE
+419 LGEFGIHPMIE

-454 QEKMSDVVMNYSPE
+454 QEKLSASVMNYSPE

-504 EDEKPQPD
+504 EEERPQPD
-512 ASATPSA
+512 PSATPSATPSASPSA
-519 APSTAPS
+519 APSTNPS
-526 ANPSTA
+526 AV

-542 VSPSEAP
+542 ATPD
-549 STSPSTAPSANPS
+549 ANPS
-562 AAPSVAPST
+562 VIVLSETPAA
-571 SPSTA
+571 
-576 PSANPSTAP
+576 
-585 STAPSTSPST
+585 
-595 APSANPSTAPSA
+595 
-607 NPSAAPSASPVAA
+607 
-620 DGTDKTVSK
+620 K

-635 IVASKKKV
+635 IVAAKKKI

-649 TVKIVIKVT
+649 TVKIVIKV
-658 AENPKKATTDA
+658 AAKNPKKVTTDA
-669 VKVTGKKIK
+669 VKVSGKKIK

-697 KGKQVVKVKVG
+697 KGKRIVKIKVG

-715 LKIR
+715 LNVR

>member
-1 MKQRRRVWSICLVI
+1 MRQRKKVWSICLVI
-15 ALVFSSVFTW
+15 ALVFSSIFTW
-25 NEPALTVYAS
+25 NEPALTAYAS
-35 ETKTEQIVVYVAA
+35 ETKTEKIVVYVAA
-48 QGKSSDGTKTVSIGK
+48 QGKSLDGTKTVAIDK
-63 TPLQLDK
+63 TPVQVDK
-70 GTYASEAVE
+70 GTNAAAAVKAVLDASD
-79 KVLRTSKYKDNYDI
+79 YKDNYYI
-93 QDTGLGPFLESI
+93 PDTGYGPYLESI
-105 NGMGTKPAGENWY
+105 NGMGTEQAGKNWY
-118 YWSFYVNGQYSM
+118 YWSFYVNGQYSN
-130 VGLGSYELQDGDQ
+130 VGMGSYVLQEGDQ
-143 ISLIYSYDDP
+143 ISLIYTYDDL
-153 SNEAAVFADNA
+153 STEASVFADDT
-164 SLNPETAAVESAEAS
+164 SLNPETPAVESAEAS
-179 MKQAQAIAAK
+179 MKKAQGIAAK
-189 EIYNKYF
+189 EIYNSYF
-196 AGENEHI
+196 ADGHI

-260 ETFSSKKV
+260 ETFSSKKAS
-268 PEQNYAFVVLAMTAL
+268 EQSFAYVVLAMTAL

-305 EADDSYNAE
+305 EADNSYNAE

-341 AKIAGNVDKTIA
+341 AKIAGNVDETIA
-353 GSIEWNLID
+353 GSIEWDLID
-362 DAVMAVQP
+362 GAVMAVQP
-370 LAPYTESASVEK
+370 LAAYTEDASVQK

-419 LGEFGINPMIE
+419 LGEFGIHPMIE

-454 QEKMSDVVMNYSPE
+454 QEKLSASVMNYSPE

-504 EDEKPQPD
+504 EEERPQPD
-512 ASATPSA
+512 PSATPSATPSASPSA
-519 APSTAPS
+519 APSTNPS
-526 ANPSTA
+526 AV

-542 VSPSEAP
+542 ATPD
-549 STSPSTAPSANPS
+549 ANPS
-562 AAPSVAPST
+562 VIVLSETPAA
-571 SPSTA
+571 
-576 PSANPSTAP
+576 
-585 STAPSTSPST
+585 
-595 APSANPSTAPSA
+595 
-607 NPSAAPSASPVAA
+607 
-620 DGTDKTVSK
+620 K

-635 IVASKKKV
+635 IVAAKKKI

-649 TVKIVIKVT
+649 TVKIVIKV
-658 AENPKKATTDA
+658 AAKNPKKVTTDA
-669 VKVTGKKIK
+669 VKVSGKKIK

-697 KGKQVVKVKVG
+697 KGKRIVKIKVG

-715 LKIR
+715 LNVR

>member
-1 MKQRRRVWSICLVI
+1 MKQRKKVWSICLVI
-15 ALVFSSVFTW
+15 ALVFSSIFTW
-25 NEPALTVYAS
+25 NEPALTAYAS
-35 ETKTEQIVVYVAA
+35 ETKTEKIVVYVAA
-48 QGKSSDGTKTVSIGK
+48 QGKSLDGTKTVAIDK
-63 TPLQLDK
+63 TPVQVDK
-70 GTYASEAVE
+70 GTNAAAAVKAALDASEY
-79 KVLRTSKYKDNYDI
+79 TDNYVI
-93 QDTGLGPFLESI
+93 KDTSYGPYLAAI
-105 NGMGTKPAGENWY
+105 NDVAEDDVNWTA
-118 YWSFYVNGQYSM
+118 YWSFYVNGQYSN
-130 VGLGSYELQDGDQ
+130 VGMGSYVLQEGDQ
-143 ISLIYSYDDP
+143 ISLIYTYDDL
-153 SNEAAVFADNA
+153 STEASVFADDT
-164 SLNPETAAVESAEAS
+164 SLNPETPAVESAEVS
-179 MKQAQAIAAK
+179 MKKAQGIAAK
-189 EIYNKYF
+189 EIYNSYF
-196 AGENEHI
+196 ADGHI
-203 PGLGSVNELYAVFSL
+203 PGLGSVNELYVVFSL

-268 PEQNYAFVVLAMTAL
+268 PEQNYAYVVLAMTAL

-305 EADDSYNAE
+305 EADNSYNAE

-328 PEGENYCTREELV
+328 PEGENYCTREGLV
-341 AKIAGNVDKTIA
+341 AKIAGNVDETIA
-353 GSIEWNLID
+353 GSIKWDSID

-400 LGDSY
+400 LGNSY

-419 LGEFGINPMIE
+419 LGEFGIHPMIE

-454 QEKMSDVVMNYSPE
+454 QEKLSASVMNYSPE

-478 YAAENAGETVYR
+478 YATENAGETVYR

-504 EDEKPQPD
+504 EEERPQPD
-512 ASATPSA
+512 PSATPSATPSASPSA
-519 APSTAPS
+519 APSTNPS
-526 ANPSTA
+526 AA

-542 VSPSEAP
+542 ATPD
-549 STSPSTAPSANPS
+549 ANPS
-562 AAPSVAPST
+562 VIVLSETPAA
-571 SPSTA
+571 
-576 PSANPSTAP
+576 
-585 STAPSTSPST
+585 
-595 APSANPSTAPSA
+595 
-607 NPSAAPSASPVAA
+607 
-620 DGTDKTVSK
+620 K

-635 IVASKKKV
+635 IVAAKKKI
-643 NTKKGK
+643 NAKKGK

-658 AENPKKATTDA
+658 AKNPKKVTTDA
-669 VKVTGKKIK
+669 VKVSGKKIK

-697 KGKQVVKVKVG
+697 KGKRIVKIKVG

-715 LKIR
+715 LNVR